1 MQELK
6 LKASIGSQGNDNI
19 GDFLY
24 TDRFNIINSNNSLGT
39 SFKSKGT
46 KDITWETNTNFN
58 IGAEFQLWN
67 RVTGSIE
74 YYRRKT
80 SDMLFSF
87 TVAPSLGY
95 ASYMDN
101 VGNMVNSGVEM
112 DFNVNIFDTRNFTW
126 DVNVNI
132 STLKNR
138 ITMLDPDKLITTEYT
153 ADGKGYKGYSNG
165 SFFIGEDLSMFTW
178 RLK

>member
-1 MQELK
+1 MVPLSTDK
-6 LKASIGSQGNDNI
+6 VLLPIKSVVTMKVSSAVCNTIMTNASSARLLCVVMLPAVSIRTIAGVHSGRS
-19 GDFLY
+19 
-24 TDRFNIINSNNSLGT
+24 DRFNIINSNNSLGT

-101 VGNMVNSGVEM
+101 VGNMV
-112 DFNVNIFDTRNFTW
+112 
-126 DVNVNI
+126 I
-132 STLKNR
+132 SSIHVTLR
-138 ITMLDPDKLITTEYT
+138 GM
-153 ADGKGYKGYSNG
+153 
-165 SFFIGEDLSMFTW
+165 
-178 RLK
+178 

>member
-1 MQELK
+1 MVLHLNLRALK
-6 LKASIGSQGNDNI
+6 
-19 GDFLY
+19 
-24 TDRFNIINSNNSLGT
+24 TSLG
-39 SFKSKGT
+39 
-46 KDITWETNTNFN
+46 ETNTNFN

-153 ADGKGYKGYSNG
+153 ADGKDIRAILTEASSLVRICLCLHGA
-165 SFFIGEDLSMFTW
+165 
-178 RLK
+178 

>member
-1 MQELK
+1 M
-6 LKASIGSQGNDNI
+6 
-19 GDFLY
+19 
-24 TDRFNIINSNNSLGT
+24 
-39 SFKSKGT
+39 
-46 KDITWETNTNFN
+46 
-58 IGAEFQLWN
+58 WN

-178 RLK
+178 RLKEYAGVNEKGESLFYKNVKDEAGKITGR